1 MTVSPPTF
9 LLVDCYDSF
18 TYKCVPPHTF
28 ATLSNGI
35 ANSLASLFSRAIPDC
50 TIHIVKND
58 QLSFAELCP
67 YLHELSAI
75 IVGPG
80 PGSPGNDSDIGIV
93 KHLWAVDDADV
104 VPIFGVCLG
113 LQSLCEVSQCS
124 LNRLA
129 HTTYHLGLDKTVVAI
144 LRARGPRRAAICPAA
159 FV

>member
-1 MTVSPPTF
+1 MTVSPPNF

-18 TYKCVPPHTF
+18 TYKRVLPHIF
-28 ATLSNGI
+28 ATLFNGI

-58 QLSFAELCP
+58 QLSFAELRP

-80 PGSPGNDSDIGIV
+80 PGSPDNDSDIGIV
-93 KHLWAVDDADV
+93 KHLWTVDDADV

-113 LQSLCEVSQCS
+113 LQSLCIEHGAT
-124 LNRLA
+124 LKRL
-129 HTTYHLGLDKTVVAI
+129 HTVKHGQISRTG
-144 LRARGPRRAAICPAA
+144 
-159 FV
+159 